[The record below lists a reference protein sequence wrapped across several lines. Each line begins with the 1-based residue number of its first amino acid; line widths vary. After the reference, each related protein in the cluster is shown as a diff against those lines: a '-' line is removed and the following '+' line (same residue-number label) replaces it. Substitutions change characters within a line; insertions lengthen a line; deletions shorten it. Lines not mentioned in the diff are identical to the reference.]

1 MTPDEVLAF
10 LAKGFAT
17 FAAVGMALVLGLFA
31 FARFLE
37 RRESGGSTKA
47 AGTPTSSADNLDANS
62 HGPTSDGPGTRVAMT
77 GLAT

>member
-1 MTPDEVLAF
+1 MTPDEVLNW
-10 LAKGFAT
+10 LAKAFAI

-37 RRESGGSTKA
+37 RRKSGGSQTEREA
-47 AGTPTSSADNLDANS
+47 SSDGNLDGTS
-62 HGPTSDGPGTRVAMT
+62 DGPTSDGPGSRVAMT

>member
-17 FAAVGMALVLGLFA
+17 FAAVGMVLVLGLFA

-47 AGTPTSSADNLDANS
+47 AGALATGNLDTDS
-62 HGPTSDGPGTRVAMT
+62 SGPTSDGPGSRVAMT
-77 GLAT
+77 GLTT

>member
-1 MTPDEVLAF
+1 MTPDEVLTF

-37 RRESGGSTKA
+37 RRESGDSTKNVGTA
-47 AGTPTSSADNLDANS
+47 SAGTTDTTSD
-62 HGPTSDGPGTRVAMT
+62 GPTSDGPGSRVAMT

>member
-10 LAKGFAT
+10 LAKGFAM
-17 FAAVGMALVLGLFA
+17 FAAVGMVLVLGLFA

-47 AGTPTSSADNLDANS
+47 AGASSAGNLDANS
-62 HGPTSDGPGTRVAMT
+62 GGPTSDGPGTRVAMT